1 MQHIATETGA
11 NITLRGKGSGIQEG
25 DALHIYISSAI
36 PKAFAEAAKL
46 AQNLLDTVKSEH
58 DKQACHPLPPRRSF
72 LDCLS
77 HSVRYFMLMRLLV
90 YIVLPFPRPSTAFS
104 SSVGT
109 LKLAMG
115 VPSRRR
121 Q

>member
-46 AQNLLDTVKSEH
+46 AQNLLDTVKAEH
-58 DKQACHPLPPRRSF
+58 DKQVRS
-72 LDCLS
+72 L
-77 HSVRYFMLMRLLV
+77 RQYAEYLV
-90 YIVLPFPRPSTAFS
+90 VCSFRNA
-104 SSVGT
+104 VGSLIT
-109 LKLAMG
+109 
-115 VPSRRR
+115 
-121 Q
+121 

>member
-46 AQNLLDTVKSEH
+46 AQNLLDTVKAEH
-58 DKQACHPLPPRRSF
+58 DKQACCHCCCLAKSWRSMASHPS
-72 LDCLS
+72 
-77 HSVRYFMLMRLLV
+77 
-90 YIVLPFPRPSTAFS
+90 
-104 SSVGT
+104 
-109 LKLAMG
+109 
-115 VPSRRR
+115 
-121 Q
+121 

>member
-46 AQNLLDTVKSEH
+46 AQNLLDTVKAEH
-58 DKQACHPLPPRRSF
+58 DKQARSLCQSAEYLTVCSF
-72 LDCLS
+72 RDA
-77 HSVRYFMLMRLLV
+77 
-90 YIVLPFPRPSTAFS
+90 VLGWLIA
-104 SSVGT
+104 
-109 LKLAMG
+109 
-115 VPSRRR
+115 
-121 Q
+121 